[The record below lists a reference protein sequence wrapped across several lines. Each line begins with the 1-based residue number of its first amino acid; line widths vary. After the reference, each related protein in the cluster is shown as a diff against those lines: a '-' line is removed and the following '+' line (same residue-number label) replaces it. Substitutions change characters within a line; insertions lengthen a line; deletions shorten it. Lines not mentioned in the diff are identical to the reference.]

1 MKLDLSQYKIH
12 LVLSPV
18 DMRQGFRG
26 LSLIAESCLGIDVSK
41 GADCLVF
48 VSSRRLTCKVI
59 WCDDKGCV
67 VMGRSLMSGRFAKF
81 LARCEESDASVISVD
96 ELMTFL
102 DGGSLQVERTNFG
115 QGPVRT

>member
-1 MKLDLSQYKIH
+1 MKLDLNQYKIH
-12 LVLSPV
+12 LVLYPA

-26 LSLIAESCLGIDVSK
+26 LSLIAEACLGIDVGK
-41 GADCLVF
+41 GTDCVVF
-48 VSSRRLTCKVI
+48 VSSRRQMCKAI

-67 VMGRSLMSGRFAKF
+67 VLGRSLMSGRFAKF
-81 LARCEESDASVISVD
+81 LARCQESDAPVISTD

-115 QGPVRT
+115 QGLT